1 MRLKYTPDPPTFS
14 DPSEQAFLQ
23 KLAAQAGRR
32 GLGPLFRTLLISPP
46 FARGF
51 LSFFTALR
59 SQSTLPADVVE
70 LAMSRVGVLTGA
82 AVEWNAHAPLLKKAG
97 VTDEGIETVR
107 TATPGQRGSDGEGGL
122 SARMWDLMC
131 YVDAVTKDVNVSDE
145 IFEAMRKHLDNDRQ
159 VFEFSKFIPV
169 FWSRAVEAND
179 TSRLDED
186 IEWHILKN
194 SWWDMEEHG

>member
-14 DPSEQAFLQ
+14 DPADQAFLQ
-23 KLAAQAGRR
+23 KLNTQVGKR

-59 SQSTLPADVVE
+59 TQSTLPADVVE

-82 AVEWNAHAPLLKKAG
+82 AVEWNAHAPMLKKAG
-97 VTDEGIETVR
+97 VSDEGIETVR
-107 TATPGQRGSDGEGGL
+107 TAAPGQKGSDGEGGL
-122 SARMWDLMC
+122 SIRMWDLMR

-145 IFEAMRKHLDNDRQ
+145 IFEAMRKHLNDDRQ
-159 VFEFSKFIPV
+159 VYEFTMIICGYNAS
-169 FWSRAVEAND
+169 SRFFVA
-179 TSRLDED
+179 LDVAEMKD
-186 IEWHILKN
+186 AKIVKAKL
-194 SWWDMEEHG
+194 

>member
-23 KLAAQAGRR
+23 KLVAQAGRR

-97 VTDEGIETVR
+97 VTDEGVETVR
-107 TATPGQRGSDGEGGL
+107 TAAPGRKGSDGEGGL
-122 SARMWDLMC
+122 SARLWDLMR

-145 IFEAMRKHLDNDRQ
+145 VFEAMRKHLDNDRQ
-159 VFEFSKFIPV
+159 VFEFTLIICGYNAS
-169 FWSRAVEAND
+169 SRFFVA
-179 TSRLDED
+179 LDVAEMKD
-186 IEWHILKN
+186 AKVDKAKL
-194 SWWDMEEHG
+194 